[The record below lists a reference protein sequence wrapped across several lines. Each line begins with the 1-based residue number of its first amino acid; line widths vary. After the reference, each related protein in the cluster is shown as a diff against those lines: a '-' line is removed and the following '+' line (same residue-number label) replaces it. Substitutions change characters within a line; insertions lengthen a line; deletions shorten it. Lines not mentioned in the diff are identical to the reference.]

1 MGFSLNKLM
10 IVLAMAVAIEWGLH
24 TEIRAG
30 ESAASP
36 NSDKVSVDAAFP
48 GGNILLDRVQG
59 DEVFV
64 RQDLRDTA
72 GFWFYWSFRVRGA
85 AGRTLTFHFTRGKV
99 LAAQGPCYSLDGGL
113 SWQWLGPKRTNT
125 ADAAPADGFVFRFPA
140 TADEVRFC
148 LSIPYQESDLKRFLA
163 RHQGNAAIKAD
174 VLCKTPQGREAE
186 VLYLGRM
193 DGKPDY
199 RLAFTCRH
207 HSCESVANYVLEGLM
222 ESVLADDATG
232 KWFRQH
238 AAVIAVPFVDK
249 DGVEA
254 GDQGKNRKP
263 HDHNRDYLGEP
274 IHPTVAA
281 IKRLFPAWAGAR
293 LDVALDLHC
302 PSLNDQWFQFI
313 GGPEEEIWRRTV
325 RLSQTLAEVQRGPLR
340 HDPKHDMPF
349 GVGWNKGGGLRGAT
363 FGAWARSLPQT
374 YVGSSIEMPYAQ
386 VAGVPVT
393 ADAAR
398 TMGRDLAAALKKFLE
413 SPR

>member
-1 MGFSLNKLM
+1 MQFRTSKLT
-10 IVLAMAVAIEWGLH
+10 ILLATAVAIVVGTH
-24 TEIRAG
+24 TTIRAG
-30 ESAASP
+30 EVTSAAKSG
-36 NSDKVSVDAAFP
+36 SVSVDAAFP
-48 GGNILLDRVQG
+48 GGNILLDKIQG

-64 RQDLRDTA
+64 HQDLRDTA
-72 GFWFYWSFRVRGA
+72 GSWFYWCFRVRGA
-85 AGRTLTFHFTRGKV
+85 ARRTLTFHFTKGKV
-99 LAAQGPCYSLDGGL
+99 LAAQGPCYSLDQGL
-113 SWQWLGPKRTNT
+113 SWQWLGAKRTNT
-125 ADAAPADGFVFRFPA
+125 DDTPPADGFVFRFPPA
-140 TADEVRFC
+140 ANEVRFC

-163 RHQGNAAIKAD
+163 RHKGNAAIKTD
-174 VLCKTPQGREAE
+174 VLCKTAHGREAE

-222 ESVLADDATG
+222 ESVLADDPTG
-232 KWFRQH
+232 RWFRQH

-281 IKRLFPAWAGAR
+281 IKRLFPAWAGTR

-302 PSLNDQWFQFI
+302 PSLNDQWLQFI
-313 GGPEEEIWRRTV
+313 GGPEEEIWQRTV
-325 RLSQTLAEVQRGPLR
+325 RLSKTLEAVQRGPLR
-340 HDPKHDMPF
+340 HDPQRNMPF
-349 GVGWNKGGGLRGAT
+349 GVGWNTGKGLRGAT
-363 FGAWARSLPQT
+363 FGAWVRSLPQT

-393 ADAAR
+393 ADGAR
-398 TMGRDLAAALKKFLE
+398 MVGRDLAEALKSFLE
-413 SPR
+413 QTR